1 MTYYYILIFIKAM
14 KKMEKYLSSCG
25 DKNSKNY
32 SSKIFNNSKEKN
44 KKSKSKPKT
53 ENIIA
58 NQLFFNNNIN
68 KTKNV
73 DSNSLF
79 EIQDN
84 LYIPKMMY
92 NNNMK
97 ADKNQIH
104 NKRVNSLGEK
114 VNNKVTKIS
123 QDDEVNLYKEKINS
137 RDLKIIELKEELKQ
151 LEKNYNDNNRN
162 LINRY
167 QNSNKINNKN
177 VFLFYNSRK
186 GNNIGNNKNIKKE
199 NKIVCKNNNNK
210 ATKNKSNEKKK
221 AKSTP
226 KIGGFMN
233 DIKNN
238 YFFMMSNKKCHNLN
252 FGVKMVGMGKSLDY
266 KKFK

>member
-1 MTYYYILIFIKAM
+1 MTYYYIFIFIKAM

-32 SSKIFNNSKEKN
+32 SSKIINNSKEKN
-44 KKSKSKPKT
+44 KKSSSKPKS

-97 ADKNQIH
+97 LDKNQPH

-114 VNNKVTKIS
+114 VNNKGTKIS
-123 QDDEVNLYKEKINS
+123 QDDEVNLYKEKINN
-137 RDLKIIELKEELKQ
+137 RDCWKKIITTTIE
-151 LEKNYNDNNRN
+151 
-162 LINRY
+162 
-167 QNSNKINNKN
+167 
-177 VFLFYNSRK
+177 
-186 GNNIGNNKNIKKE
+186 
-199 NKIVCKNNNNK
+199 
-210 ATKNKSNEKKK
+210 T
-221 AKSTP
+221 
-226 KIGGFMN
+226 
-233 DIKNN
+233 
-238 YFFMMSNKKCHNLN
+238 
-252 FGVKMVGMGKSLDY
+252 
-266 KKFK
+266 